1 MTAYTL
7 NLPDRL
13 KQEVEQLAQNQGISL
28 DQFVLWAVTEK
39 VGTLKASF
47 SLIAYRQG
55 ASGQVFPVVRGT
67 GVRVQT
73 LTIAAH
79 KWGMSAAQI
88 ADEYDLSEE
97 QVTEVLRFYAINK
110 EQIDLAI
117 SCDQSL
123 ETQSLEAEWVS

>member
-1 MTAYTL
+1 MTSHIL

-13 KQEVEQLAQNQGISL
+13 KQEVEQLAQSQGISL

-55 ASGQVFPVVRGT
+55 ASRQIFSVSKGT

-73 LTIAAH
+73 LAIAAH
-79 KWGMSAAQI
+79 KWGMNVAQI
-88 ADEYDLSEE
+88 ADEYDLSED
-97 QVTEVLRFYAINK
+97 QVTEALRFYAVNK
-110 EQIDLAI
+110 EQVDLAI
-117 SCDQSL
+117 ASEQ
-123 ETQSLEAEWVS
+123 ELEAIHG

>member
-1 MTAYTL
+1 MTSHIL

-13 KQEVEQLAQNQGISL
+13 KQEVEQLAQSQGISL

-55 ASGQVFPVVRGT
+55 ASGQIFSVVKGT

-73 LTIAAH
+73 LAIAAQ

-97 QVTEVLRFYAINK
+97 QVTEALTFYAVNK

-117 SCDQSL
+117 ASEQEL
-123 ETQSLEAEWVS
+123 YAV

>member
-1 MTAYTL
+1 MTSHIL

-13 KQEVEQLAQNQGISL
+13 KQEVEQLAQSQGISL

-55 ASGQVFPVVRGT
+55 ASRQIFSVIKGT

-73 LTIAAH
+73 LAIAAQ

-88 ADEYDLSEE
+88 ADEYNLSEE
-97 QVTEVLRFYAINK
+97 QVTEALRFYAVNK
-110 EQIDLAI
+110 EQVDLAI
-117 SCDQSL
+117 ASEQ
-123 ETQSLEAEWVS
+123 ELEAIHG

>member
-1 MTAYTL
+1 MTAYAL

-28 DQFVLWAVTEK
+28 DQFVLWSVTEK

-55 ASGQVFPVVRGT
+55 ASGQIFPVVKGT

-73 LTIAAH
+73 LAIAAH
-79 KWGMSAAQI
+79 KWGMSTTQI
-88 ADEYDLSEE
+88 AYEYDLSEE
-97 QVTEVLRFYAINK
+97 QVMEALRFYAVNK
-110 EQIDLAI
+110 EQVDLAI
-117 SCDQSL
+117 ASEQ
-123 ETQSLEAEWVS
+123 ELEAIRD

>member
-1 MTAYTL
+1 MTAYAL

-28 DQFVLWAVTEK
+28 DQFVLWSVTEK

-55 ASGQVFPVVRGT
+55 ASGQIFPVVKGT

-73 LTIAAH
+73 LEIAAH

-97 QVTEVLRFYAINK
+97 QVTEALRFYAANK
-110 EQIDLAI
+110 EQVDLAI
-117 SCDQSL
+117 ASEQ
-123 ETQSLEAEWVS
+123 ELEAIHG

>member
-1 MTAYTL
+1 MTSYAL
-7 NLPDRL
+7 NFPDRL
-13 KQEVEQLAQNQGISL
+13 KQEVEQLAQNQGISP

-55 ASGQVFPVVRGT
+55 ASGQIFPVVKGT

-73 LTIAAH
+73 LAIASH

-97 QVTEVLRFYAINK
+97 QVTEALRFYAVNK
-110 EQIDLAI
+110 EQIALAI
-117 SCDQSL
+117 ASEQEL
-123 ETQSLEAEWVS
+123 EN

>member
-1 MTAYTL
+1 MTSHIL

-13 KQEVEQLAQNQGISL
+13 KQEVEQLAQSQGISL

-55 ASGQVFPVVRGT
+55 ASGQIFSVVKGT

-73 LTIAAH
+73 LAIAAH
-79 KWGMSAAQI
+79 KWGMSAAQV
-88 ADEYDLSEE
+88 ADEYNLSEE
-97 QVTEVLRFYAINK
+97 QVTEALRFYAVNK
-110 EQIDLAI
+110 EQVDLAI
-117 SCDQSL
+117 ASERSFESQYL
-123 ETQSLEAEWVS
+123 EVAFL

>member
-1 MTAYTL
+1 MTAYAL

-13 KQEVEQLAQNQGISL
+13 KQEVEQLAQSQGISL

-47 SLIAYRQG
+47 PQIAYRQG
-55 ASGQVFPVVRGT
+55 ASGQIFSVVKGT

-73 LTIAAH
+73 LAIANH
-79 KWGMSAAQI
+79 KWGMIAAQI

-97 QVTEVLRFYAINK
+97 QVTEALRFYAVNK
-110 EQIDLAI
+110 EQIN
-117 SCDQSL
+117 L
-123 ETQSLEAEWVS
+123 EIASEQKLYAV

>member
-1 MTAYTL
+1 MTAYAL

-13 KQEVEQLAQNQGISL
+13 KQEVEQLAQSQGISL

-47 SLIAYRQG
+47 PLIAHRQG
-55 ASGQVFPVVRGT
+55 ASGQIFPVVKGT

-73 LTIAAH
+73 LAIAAH
-79 KWGMSAAQI
+79 KWGMGVAQI

-97 QVTEVLRFYAINK
+97 QVTEALRFYAVNK
-110 EQIDLAI
+110 EQVDLAI
-117 SCDQSL
+117 ACEQEL
-123 ETQSLEAEWVS
+123 GAIHG

>member
-1 MTAYTL
+1 MTAYAL

-55 ASGQVFPVVRGT
+55 ASGQIFPVVKGT

-73 LTIAAH
+73 IAIASR

-97 QVTEVLRFYAINK
+97 QVTEALRFYAVNK

-117 SCDQSL
+117 ASDQEL
-123 ETQSLEAEWVS
+123 EFVYSIDNLTR

>member
-1 MTAYTL
+1 MTAYAL

-13 KQEVEQLAQNQGISL
+13 KQEVEQLAQNQGISP

-55 ASGQVFPVVRGT
+55 TSGQIFPVVKGT

-73 LTIAAH
+73 LVIAAY
-79 KWGMSAAQI
+79 KWGMSPAQI

-97 QVTEVLRFYAINK
+97 QVTEALRFYAVNK
-110 EQIDLAI
+110 EQVDLAI
-117 SCDQSL
+117 SSEQA
-123 ETQSLEAEWVS
+123 LEAIHG

>member
-1 MTAYTL
+1 MKAYAL

-55 ASGQVFPVVRGT
+55 ASGQIFPVVKGT

-73 LTIAAH
+73 LAITSH

-97 QVTEVLRFYAINK
+97 QVTEALRFYAVNK
-110 EQIDLAI
+110 EQVDLEIA
-117 SCDQSL
+117 SEQ
-123 ETQSLEAEWVS
+123 ELEAIHG

>member
-1 MTAYTL
+1 MTAYAL

-28 DQFVLWAVTEK
+28 DQFVLWSVTEK

-55 ASGQVFPVVRGT
+55 ASGQIFPVVKGT

-73 LTIAAH
+73 LAITSH

-88 ADEYDLSEE
+88 AYEYDLSEE
-97 QVTEVLRFYAINK
+97 QVMEALRFYAVNK
-110 EQIDLAI
+110 EQVDLAI
-117 SCDQSL
+117 ASEQ
-123 ETQSLEAEWVS
+123 ELEAIRD